1 MARDLERLERTM
13 ENGITGMSRELNRLI
28 SDVEAAYSDPSEHY
42 VRSAAR
48 EASGLLREIGKL
60 AERIDEQMR
69 KKVQALRYAENTYI
83 KAEKDSA
90 KATGVKKSAT
100 FTLKGT
106 IQSWFQRFMEKARQN
121 VADPDEASSA
131 ESRPSLLQWIKG
143 SLLELQDASLVQ
155 RLDPVKEDERIAS
168 LLQILD
174 TGTAKEQVWAREE
187 LEAIA
192 SSFKEIARNQA
203 AYKIYAIYN
212 NELYMGYAHRSAQ
225 QQREQ
230 LAKLGVAEEWY
241 KSGVS
246 LAVFYKGSPLD
257 ACEYNPLKQDLSAM
271 PKESELRLIIAAGM
285 INPLYREWAKL
296 HYDAIAAAVRQA
308 AERRREM
315 QALLDEYNQ
324 AVPAEDIRNMQQYL
338 KDMNIYQG
346 EITGEYNQEFLIAV
360 AGYQHIA
367 NTVSSMAAVRRDWF
381 GWEMF
386 EVDGKITKDLL
397 DLARSERGSGIRNDP
412 NLKTGGLTAA
422 VTIVGVGDGIVSQL
436 FEDVKDLAEFAVNS
450 NPATLGF
457 WTDTVPGYYAIGE
470 AIATGELTIHDMK
483 KLLGDAAAEEFVVP
497 FQDII
502 ELQPKVLSGKAT
514 YEESVRYGRAVTKA
528 FFAITVVEGAARAG
542 AKFSGKTVKEL
553 VKNVKEAA
561 QTRPQVSFATP
572 GGPEVPVRDMD
583 MPKTEPQFSKS
594 KPDSG
599 SGGGKMDSVEGA
611 GKAIENALA
620 KGSANTWEKF
630 LAENPGK
637 SIEEAS
643 RSYIKLI
650 EEQSPWPEGFDIT
663 VHKTTLKPGDTF
675 QMALDSTQPVTSPGN
690 FATFDNIP
698 NIDFVRNN
706 LAVKSDWKVDCSKV
720 VTYKVKEGVELPV
733 IKGPVGPQIDLNADK
748 YLPGGSN
755 QIQMLLPRGTDKM
768 DYLEVVSVRSIK

>member
-1 MARDLERLERTM
+1 MDPGRVGGLARDLERLERTM

-69 KKVQALRYAENTYI
+69 KKVQALRYAENEYI
-83 KAEKDSA
+83 KVEKNST
-90 KATGVKKSAT
+90 KATSVKKSAT

-106 IQSWFQRFMEKARQN
+106 IQSWFQRFLEKGRQN
-121 VADPDEASSA
+121 VADPGEASSA

-174 TGTAKEQVWAREE
+174 TGTAKEQAWAREE

-203 AYKIYAIYN
+203 AYKIYAIYD

-271 PKESELRLIIAAGM
+271 PKESELRLMIAAGM
-285 INPLYREWAKL
+285 INPLYREWARL

-315 QALLDEYNQ
+315 QALFDEYNQ

-346 EITGEYNQEFLIAV
+346 EVTGEYNQEFLIAV

-367 NTVSSMAAVRRDWF
+367 NTVSTMAAVRREWF
-381 GWEMF
+381 GWELF
-386 EVDGKITKDLL
+386 EVDGKITKELL
-397 DLARSERGSGIRNDP
+397 DLAWAESSSGMRNNP
-412 NLKTGGLTAA
+412 NLNTGGLTAA

-470 AIATGELTIHDMK
+470 AIATGELTIHDMR

-514 YEESVRYGRAVTKA
+514 YEESVKYGRAVTKA
-528 FFAITVVEGAARAG
+528 FFALTVVEGAARAG

-553 VKNVKEAA
+553 VKTVKEAA
-561 QTRPQVSFATP
+561 QTRPQTSLTTP
-572 GGPEVPVRDMD
+572 DGFTIPVRDMD

-611 GKAIENALA
+611 GKSSASTIRNSVSNDLLDDMESKGGHLLDKHVSKTNEDLLKRAAQEGVPSTTFYNKSTALKATQENIR
-620 KGSANTWEKF
+620 KN
-630 LAENPGK
+630 AEQISNWLNNPN
-637 SIEEAS
+637 S
-643 RSYIKLI
+643 RGYLI
-650 EEQSPWPEGFDIT
+650 T
-663 VHKTTLKPGDTF
+663 
-675 QMALDSTQPVTSPGN
+675 
-690 FATFDNIP
+690 
-698 NIDFVRNN
+698 
-706 LAVKSDWKVDCSKV
+706 
-720 VTYKVKEGVELPV
+720 KVKHEYSVGRGVDVKNGGNSASKQVTDNLTTSQLYLVKDPSMPAGYRIITGYPV
-733 IKGPVGPQIDLNADK
+733 F
-748 YLPGGSN
+748 
-755 QIQMLLPRGTDKM
+755 
-768 DYLEVVSVRSIK
+768 E